1 MSVVLAALLAGL
13 FIVLGLLVSV
23 QGDMRDA
30 EDRRS
35 ESVRLADDLR
45 HSSDD
50 LTRMARLYVSTGEPR
65 YRDWFEEIVAIRN
78 GSAPRPDRYDLVY
91 WDLVGPDN
99 VRPRGAGE
107 PKALE
112 DLMIAAGFT
121 VEEFI
126 LLREA
131 EARSNTLI
139 LIEDVAMDTVEGRF
153 DDDTDRPVVDGV
165 PDIKMARELMFGDEY
180 MAHKKAIMEPIN
192 EFVTMI
198 DLRTMREV
206 DALNDRGQRYGWI
219 ALIISA
225 MAISI
230 TWVAVTVVRRRVL
243 APLTILEASTAA
255 ISSGDFSKPVEYAS
269 DDEFGDLVGAFN
281 EMQRHLGETMGELDE
296 KRHALEDE
304 VLARTLELR
313 HTVGSLERSNRDLE
327 RMALVTAHD
336 LSEPLRKIVIFGE
349 RLADSARDD
358 LDDRSRNYLDRMTSA
373 TVRMQALIDGLL
385 AFSRVATRAEP
396 FVWVDLSG
404 IARGVASDL
413 EMMISDTGAVVEI
426 GDLPSVWGEP
436 TLLRQLIQNLMS
448 NGIKFHA
455 PDSAPWVRI
464 SSDEA
469 SGHDNGQA
477 IALCQFVVEDHGIG
491 IGPDD
496 VESVF
501 DLFTHLH
508 DRETYPGS
516 GIGLSIC
523 RRIVEHH
530 GGTITIEANTPTGT
544 RIAVTL
550 PVDGRGLFR

>member
-23 QGDMRDA
+23 QGDMRDV

-45 HSSDD
+45 RSSDD

-65 YRDWFEEIVAIRN
+65 YRDWFEEIIAIRN

-91 WDLVGPDN
+91 WDLVDPDD

-131 EARSNTLI
+131 EARSNALTLI
-139 LIEDVAMDTVEGRF
+139 ENIAMDAVEGRF

-165 PDIKMARELMFGDEY
+165 PDMKMASELMFGDEY

-192 EFVTMI
+192 EFLTMI

-206 DALNDRGQRYGWI
+206 DALHDRVQRYGWM

-225 MAISI
+225 ITISI
-230 TWVAVTVVRRRVL
+230 SWVAVAIVRRRVL
-243 APLTILEASTAA
+243 APLTILEVSMAV
-255 ISSGDFSKPVEYAS
+255 ISSGDYSKPVEYAS
-269 DDEFGDLVGAFN
+269 DDEFGDLVEAFN
-281 EMQRHLGETMGELDE
+281 EMQRRIDENMGELDE
-296 KRHALEDE
+296 KRHALEVE
-304 VLARTLELR
+304 VLARTSELR
-313 HTVGSLERSNRDLE
+313 HTVDSLEHSNRDLE

-358 LDDRSRNYLDRMTSA
+358 LDDRSRDYLDRMTSA
-373 TVRMQALIDGLL
+373 TVRMQALVDGLL
-385 AFSRVATRAEP
+385 AFSRVTTHAEP
-396 FVWVDLSG
+396 FVWVDLGG

-413 EMMISDTGAVVEI
+413 EMMISDTGATVEI

-455 PDSAPWVRI
+455 PDSEPWVRI

-469 SGHDNGQA
+469 SGHDNGLA
-477 IALCQFVVEDHGIG
+477 VALCQFVVEDHGIG
-491 IGPDD
+491 IPPDD
-496 VESVF
+496 TGSVF

-508 DRETYPGS
+508 DRETYSGS

-523 RRIVEHH
+523 RRIVDHH
-530 GGTITIEANTPTGT
+530 AGTITIEPNTPAGT
-544 RIAVTL
+544 KVVVTL
-550 PVDGRGLFR
+550 PVDRRGLLR